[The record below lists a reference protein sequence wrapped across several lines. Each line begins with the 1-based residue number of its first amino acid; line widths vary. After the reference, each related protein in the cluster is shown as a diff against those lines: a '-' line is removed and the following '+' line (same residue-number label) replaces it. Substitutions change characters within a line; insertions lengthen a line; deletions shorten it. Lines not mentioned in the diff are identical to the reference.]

1 MVTPLPFTGGYA
13 IPFWIAFYSWL
24 IPELIGGYKQRA
36 RASDVRRDGGS
47 KVALTGGLWIGIFL
61 AISFAWALPIAT
73 IMPMRA
79 FLFGLGILLMLAGM
93 ALRWYAIRTLAATFG
108 ARLTLLSVLVPQWK
122 DLGTGDVFG
131 VTSDVRREARGA
143 RAMDRYERG

>member
-1 MVTPLPFTGGYA
+1 MRSGASEEEETMFDSIVVPLDGSQVA
-13 IPFWIAFYSWL
+13 
-24 IPELIGGYKQRA
+24 
-36 RASDVRRDGGS
+36 AS
-47 KVALTGGLWIGIFL
+47 
-61 AISFAWALPIAT
+61 ALPAAT
-73 IMPMRA
+73 
-79 FLFGLGILLMLAGM
+79 
-93 ALRWYAIRTLAATFG
+93 TLAETFG